1 MNGFINYLNQE
12 NITKIL
18 FDYYKIGGKNQ
29 EERNF
34 LDSIFGKFYLPK
46 EKLNNRKSD
55 NDINIKYDIL
65 GKLYEDTLDHEQKK
79 KFGEF
84 YTPTSVVN
92 YILDAVGYTDQ
103 NKIETQKI
111 IDISCGTGSFL
122 IEAVRRLIR
131 RYLIIFG
138 RQKISELSI
147 KEAKGIIESVKKNI
161 FGIDINRVACILCQ
175 INIQLILYEIFTHI
189 KSTDKNYRLPSF
201 NIKNGN
207 TLLLDNSEKYDY
219 VIGNP
224 PYLFIRNIPE
234 HSKFLIESRDFKTND
249 GQYDYYQF
257 FIELGIRILEDQGF
271 LGYIVPDSLLAL
283 TSRLVLRKLIFETT
297 KIKEI
302 YYTGPKFNDPV
313 VSNIIIILQKEKEK
327 RSRLKNLIRIP
338 FSQSPDKRLLQE
350 NLKKWDYKFL
360 IHLNN
365 KDISIVEYL
374 NKNFKTLNDINKREG
389 FEILL
394 SRGVELG
401 KSGEI
406 VFCEKCKKYF
416 PLPKKNLICRECRT
430 DLIKGKKEKIIFD
443 LPPKE
448 LTKDFRLYLY
458 SINRYQKSPYRYI
471 NTSKTGINYKSLENY
486 QDRIII
492 RQISQNNFI
501 CATYDKNLSL
511 NSQSFYNL
519 KIKESS
525 IPEFNNLYLLG
536 IINSTLL
543 SYYFIKSFGSYK
555 KLFPRILIEKIK
567 NFPIKIPSSDIELKK
582 ANEIIK
588 YVKISLKNKD
598 KIIINQEKTDTLVF
612 DLYQISAD
620 KRDYIKDSMRSL
632 IN

>member
-1 MNGFINYLNQE
+1 MNQE
-12 NITKIL
+12 NLTKSLREYYNLNVKNHEITNL
-18 FDYYKIGGKNQ
+18 
-29 EERNF
+29 
-34 LDSIFGKFYLPK
+34 LDSIFGKFYLLR

-55 NDINIKYDIL
+55 NNFNLKFDFLGNI
-65 GKLYEDTLDHEQKK
+65 YEDTLDHEEKK
-79 KFGEF
+79 KLGEF
-84 YTPTSVVN
+84 FTPTSVVN
-92 YILDAVGYTDQ
+92 YILNAVGYIDQ
-103 NKIETQKI
+103 NEIETKKI
-111 IDISCGTGSFL
+111 IDISCGSGSFL
-122 IEAVRRLIR
+122 IEAVRRLIKKH
-131 RYLIIFG
+131 LIIYK
-138 RQKISELSI
+138 RQKISELTVR
-147 KEAKGIIESVKKNI
+147 EAKNIISSVNRNI

-189 KSTDKNYRLPSF
+189 KSTNKNYQLPLF
-201 NIKNGN
+201 NIKNCN

-224 PYLFIRNIPE
+224 PYLFIRNIP
-234 HSKFLIESRDFKTND
+234 KDCKIIIDSRDFKTND

-257 FIELGIRILEDQGF
+257 FIELGIKILEDQGF

-283 TSRLVLRKLIFETT
+283 TNRSILRKYISETT

-327 RSRLKNLIRIP
+327 RSRMNNLIRIP
-338 FSQSPDKRLLQE
+338 SPQSEDKMILQE
-350 NLKKWDYKFL
+350 NLKKWDCKFL

-365 KDISIVEYL
+365 TDISIIEYL
-374 NKNFKTLNDINKREG
+374 SKTFQTLNDINKRNG
-389 FEILL
+389 FKILL

-406 VFCEKCKKYF
+406 VFCESCKKYF
-416 PLPKKNLICRECRT
+416 PLPKKKLSCRECNT
-430 DLIKGKKEKIIFD
+430 DFKQEKREKIIFD
-443 LPPKE
+443 LLPGEP
-448 LTKDFRLYLY
+448 TKDFKLYLY

-471 NTSKTGINYKSLENY
+471 DTSKTGINYKTLENY

-492 RQISQNNFI
+492 RQISQNNLI
-501 CATYDKNLSL
+501 CATYDNNLSL

-525 IPEFNNLYLLG
+525 ILEFNNLYLLG

-567 NFPIKIPSSDIELKK
+567 NFPVKIPSSDIELKK
-582 ANEIIK
+582 ANKIIR
-588 YVKISLKNKD
+588 YVKISLKNKE
-598 KIIINQEKTDTLVF
+598 KIVTNQIKIDSLVF
-612 DLYQISAD
+612 DLYHISND
-620 KRDYIKDSMRSL
+620 KRDYIKDFMRSL
-632 IN
+632 MN